1 MNAEVDMNNDS
12 IRLLN
17 TMKKLVNA
25 KSDLG
30 LIMNHKS
37 SENYVTNTDFEFLDN
52 SEISKLYSNGIKNN
66 TTFLIQ
72 EKEVI
77 LSEINQ
83 KITRFSYLP
92 TLGLI
97 GSYGWNESINDNPY
111 AFYNKSNSDG
121 FSAGINLRWDI
132 FRGGKKIIANKNSK
146 LNIENSEILKEST
159 ILKLKNELKNA
170 YNTHFN
176 NLYILTVQKKNV
188 ETNKNNFK
196 RNLEKYNI
204 GSISSIEFRRAQLN
218 LLNANLEYNSAKY
231 QTKLSE
237 AFFLKICG
245 EILNYDY

>member
-1 MNAEVDMNNDS
+1 MNNDS

-25 KSDLG
+25 KSDLN
-30 LIMNHKS
+30 LIMNYQS
-37 SENYVTNTDFEFLDN
+37 TDNYLTNTDFKFLSR
-52 SEISKLYSNGIKNN
+52 SELSKLYSNGINNN

-72 EKEVI
+72 EKEVVI
-77 LSEINQ
+77 SNINQ

-92 TLGLI
+92 TIGLI

-111 AFYNKSNSDG
+111 AFYNKSISDG
-121 FSAGINLRWDI
+121 FSAGINLRWDV

-146 LNIENSEILKEST
+146 LSIENSKILKEST

-170 YNTHFN
+170 YDTHFN
-176 NLYILTVQKKNV
+176 NLYILAVQKKNV
-188 ETNKNNFK
+188 VTNMNNFE

-204 GSISSIEFRRAQLN
+204 GTISSIEFRRAQLN

>member
-1 MNAEVDMNNDS
+1 MAG
-12 IRLLN
+12 
-17 TMKKLVNA
+17 MKALTITHTLFTTKASPMV
-25 KSDLG
+25 
-30 LIMNHKS
+30 
-37 SENYVTNTDFEFLDN
+37 FL
-52 SEISKLYSNGIKNN
+52 
-66 TTFLIQ
+66 Q
-72 EKEVI
+72 
-77 LSEINQ
+77 
-83 KITRFSYLP
+83 
-92 TLGLI
+92 
-97 GSYGWNESINDNPY
+97 ESI
-111 AFYNKSNSDG
+111 SDG
-121 FSAGINLRWDI
+121 I
-132 FRGGKKIIANKNSK
+132 FLEVEKKIIANKNSK

-188 ETNKNNFK
+188 ETNEDNFK